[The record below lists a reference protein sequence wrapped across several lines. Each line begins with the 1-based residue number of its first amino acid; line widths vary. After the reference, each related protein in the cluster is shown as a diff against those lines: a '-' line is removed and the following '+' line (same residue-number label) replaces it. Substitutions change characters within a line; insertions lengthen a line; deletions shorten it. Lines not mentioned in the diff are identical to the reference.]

1 MPSAPH
7 SVDSSSNSRDTR
19 IEARLTSSQKALI
32 QRAADIRR
40 QKLSEFVLASAAD
53 AARKIIDQH
62 ATIRLTREEQ
72 VALVETLLDPPAPS
86 ARLRR
91 AAQAYRGRLTDS
103 Q

>member
-7 SVDSSSNSRDTR
+7 SVDSSSNSCNTR

-32 QRAADIRR
+32 QRAADIRK
-40 QKLSEFVLASAAD
+40 QTLSIGLASAAD

-91 AAQAYRGRLTDS
+91 AAQAYRAG
-103 Q
+103 

>member
-62 ATIRLTREEQ
+62 ATIRLTLEEQ
-72 VALVETLLDPPAPS
+72 VALVETLLDSPAPS